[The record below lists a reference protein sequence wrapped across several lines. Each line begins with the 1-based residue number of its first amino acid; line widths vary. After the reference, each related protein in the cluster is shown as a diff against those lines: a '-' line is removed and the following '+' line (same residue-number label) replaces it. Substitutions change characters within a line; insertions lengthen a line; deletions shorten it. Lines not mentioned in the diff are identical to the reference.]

1 MFPKP
6 LLSSGLVDE
15 FLKDNSYCV
24 VFLPPAE
31 PEKYGD
37 FKKATDDL
45 ILILLER
52 TSPNYVPYNAVG
64 WELVKAFKEKKEILI
79 EKPCI
84 AFFVKG
90 ETTIVMEGFDHVKF
104 EDNLKK
110 FRDPAP
116 TKSSGSG
123 TYDAPNYDCSCC
135 VIL

>member
-6 LLSSGLVDE
+6 LLTGGLADE
-15 FLKDNSYCV
+15 FLKKNSYCV

-31 PEKYGD
+31 QEKYGD
-37 FKKATDDL
+37 FKKATDPL

-52 TSPNYVPYNAVG
+52 TGPNYVEYNAVG
-64 WELVKAFKEKKEILI
+64 WEQVTDFKYKKEITI
-79 EKPCI
+79 KDPGV

-90 ETTIVMEGFDHVKF
+90 ETTIVMEGFDYVKF